1 MDEKD
6 KIIVNLL
13 HDNSRISNTEIAKV
27 LNVSEG
33 TIRKRIRKLSEAGVI
48 KKFTIETSQPEVDA
62 LVLLKIDSKR
72 YREVLKKI
80 NLKYPEI
87 YEFTGKIDVAL
98 RIKCNS
104 IDELNSM
111 VDEIREIEGIIDTD
125 TLVRLK

>member
-13 HDNSRISNTEIAKV
+13 QDNSRISNTEIAKV

-33 TIRKRIRKLSEAGVI
+33 TIRKRIRKLYDSGVI

-72 YREVLKKI
+72 YREVLKII
-80 NLKYPEI
+80 NLKYSEI
-87 YEFTGKIDVAL
+87 YEFTGKIDVAI

-104 IDELNSM
+104 IDELNGI
-111 VDEIREIEGIIDTD
+111 VDEIREIDGVLDTD

>member
-1 MDEKD
+1 M
-6 KIIVNLL
+6 
-13 HDNSRISNTEIAKV
+13 
-27 LNVSEG
+27 
-33 TIRKRIRKLSEAGVI
+33 
-48 KKFTIETSQPEVDA
+48 DA

>member
-13 HDNSRISNTEIAKV
+13 QDNSRISNTEIAKV

-33 TIRKRIRKLSEAGVI
+33 TIRKRIRKLYDSGVI

-72 YREVLKKI
+72 YREVLKII
-80 NLKYPEI
+80 NLKYSEI

-104 IDELNSM
+104 IDELNGI
-111 VDEIREIEGIIDTD
+111 VDEIREIDGVLDTD

>member
-13 HDNSRISNTEIAKV
+13 QDNSRISNTEIAKV

-33 TIRKRIRKLSEAGVI
+33 TIRKRIRKLYDSGVI

-72 YREVLKKI
+72 YREVLKII
-80 NLKYPEI
+80 NLKYSEI

-104 IDELNSM
+104 IDELNGM
-111 VDEIREIEGIIDTD
+111 VDEIREIEGVVDTD